1 MPPTMTA
8 TPTPEAAG
16 AFVLR
21 RLSNREY
28 NNVVADL
35 LGDTTRP
42 ADDFPDDDAGS
53 AGFVAPT
60 NVATLNA
67 QHYEET
73 AGKLAEAALTANKLQ
88 IPCTSPA
95 TNAEAT
101 CAQNFINQFGK
112 LAFRRPVLAAEL
124 MGLST
129 LFTTARGLGFD
140 FKSSIAQVTKAILQ
154 APGFL
159 YHWEI
164 GPSKGTPQN
173 GVVALTPY
181 QVASRLSFFLWE
193 TMPDA
198 PLLAAADGGQLATP
212 EQIQAQ
218 AERLLSDPRAQNTME
233 NFHVQWLFLENLAN
247 LQKDTTAYP
256 LFGDAVRQAFVP
268 ELKSFTAS
276 VILNNADGTLKSLL
290 TAPYAFV
297 NSATAPIYGAT
308 ASGTTLTKTNLN
320 ASQRAGLLTQGAFL
334 ASRAGTAESNPT
346 YRGVAIFKQLL
357 CGSVPPP
364 PANVPDVQPPS
375 ANLTTRQRFEAHD
388 MNPCAI
394 GCHTQFDP
402 YGFAFEN
409 YDGIGAYRTMDN
421 GQPVNATGTARTPG
435 GATLTFNNAVELANA
450 LAASDEVKWCTTRQW
465 FRYMLGRMESST
477 EQGSLEVAYRAAA
490 QNPGF
495 SIRDMLL
502 STTKSMAFR
511 SRTVAAGETF

>member
-8 TPTPEAAG
+8 TPTTETAG

-28 NNVVADL
+28 NHVVADL

-42 ADDFPDDDAGS
+42 ADDFPDDDVGTG
-53 AGFVAPT
+53 GFVSPT

-73 AGKLAEAALTANKLQ
+73 AGVLAEAALAANKLS

-95 TNAEAT
+95 STAAETT

-124 MGLST
+124 TGLSS

-140 FKSSIAQVTKAILQ
+140 FKSSIAQVSKAILQ

-173 GVVALTPY
+173 GVVALTAY
-181 QVASRLSFFLWE
+181 QVASRLSFFLLE

-198 PLLAAADGGQLATP
+198 PLLAAADAGQLSSP

-218 AERLLSDPRAQNTME
+218 AERLLADPKAQNTME

-247 LQKDTTAYP
+247 LQKDPTSYP
-256 LFGDAVRQAFVP
+256 LFGDAVRQALVP

-276 VILNNADGTLKSLL
+276 VILNSADGTLKSLL

-308 ASGTTLTKTNLN
+308 ASGTTLTRTNLDT
-320 ASQRAGLLTQGAFL
+320 SQRAGLLTQGAFL
-334 ASRAGTAESNPT
+334 ASRAGTVESNPT

-357 CGSVPPP
+357 CGSVPAP
-364 PANVPDVQPPS
+364 PANVPDVQAPAP
-375 ANLTTRQRFEAHD
+375 NLTTRQRYEAHD
-388 MNPCAI
+388 TNPCAS
-394 GCHTQFDP
+394 GCHTKFDP
-402 YGFAFEN
+402 YGFAFES
-409 YDGIGAYRTMDN
+409 YDGIGAYRSMDH
-421 GQPVNATGTARTPG
+421 GQAVNSAGTATTPG
-435 GATLTFNNAVELANA
+435 GATLTF
-450 LAASDEVKWCTTRQW
+450 K
-465 FRYMLGRMESST
+465 MPSS
-477 EQGSLEVAYRAAA
+477 
-490 QNPGF
+490 
-495 SIRDMLL
+495 
-502 STTKSMAFR
+502 
-511 SRTVAAGETF
+511 